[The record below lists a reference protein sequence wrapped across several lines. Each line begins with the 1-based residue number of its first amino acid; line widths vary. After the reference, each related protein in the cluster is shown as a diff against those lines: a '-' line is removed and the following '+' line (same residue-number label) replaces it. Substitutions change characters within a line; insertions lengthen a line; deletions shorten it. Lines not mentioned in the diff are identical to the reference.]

1 MTLFEYMSI
10 ATSLLLSFSLA
21 RTLTN
26 LAPVF
31 SADRRY
37 WVHIVWVLLLL
48 FNHASLFW
56 QLWLYNGVESWTLV
70 GFVLLLTGPIMLLI
84 AASLLVP
91 VEAPDDYRVYFE
103 SIRAPA
109 YLLLIVMQLQQ
120 IPLLYLLLEV
130 PLIHPLHLTTAMI
143 VLAFAIG
150 LIGRRRSIDMVLV
163 ILFSLSVA
171 GGLLVSNDHQAMRE
185 FVESLRD

>member
-91 VEAPDDYRVYFE
+91 VEVPDDYRVYFE